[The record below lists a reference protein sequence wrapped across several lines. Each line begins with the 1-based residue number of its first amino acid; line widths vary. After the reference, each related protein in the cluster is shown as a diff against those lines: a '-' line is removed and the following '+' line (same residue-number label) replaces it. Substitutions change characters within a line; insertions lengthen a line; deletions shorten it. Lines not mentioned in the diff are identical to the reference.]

1 MTASA
6 SDTPATPETPWHA
19 RSVEAAQQACDTG
32 GAGLTDDEVQA
43 RRARHGENRI
53 VARRRRSAWQRLLAQ
68 FHNVLLYVLMAAAL
82 LALVLGYGT
91 DALVIAAVV
100 VINALVGF
108 IQEGKAEAAL
118 RAIQQ
123 MLVAECLV
131 VRDGHTRQIP
141 ADQLVPGDLV
151 LLAAGDRVPAD
162 VRLSEVRDLHCDES
176 MLTGESVPV
185 AKQEAPVAE
194 DAPLAERRS
203 MAWMGALVTAG
214 GGRGLVVATGGNTEL
229 GRIGHLVDT
238 VETPDTPLT
247 RSLAVFGRQL
257 AVLILAVTALA
268 MAWGYLALGLP
279 LAELFRVAVGVAVAA
294 IPEGLPAVVT
304 ITLAIGV
311 QRMAGSRAVIRK
323 LPAVEV
329 LGSVTVI
336 CSDKTGTLTRN
347 EMTTRRL
354 LTAVGDFEVSG
365 EGYALTGELAYVGD
379 KDADAAQ
386 RVGELASR
394 VALLCNDAHISH
406 EGDDWVLHGDPTEGA
421 LYALACKAGLDPAT
435 ASTQWPRRDVIPF
448 ATERLYMAT
457 LNGDGDGAMML
468 VKGAPERLLGLCGQ
482 QQGAAGPEPLDS
494 EFWHAGLERLAGE
507 GMRVLGLAF
516 KPLSGDCAR
525 IGEDD
530 VADGLIFVGLTGTTD
545 PPRHE
550 AIEAVAQCRSAGIR
564 VKMITGDN
572 PRTAGAI
579 ARQLGLNAARVL
591 TGKDL
596 ADMDDASLGE
606 AMAEVD
612 VFART
617 SPSDKLRLVEILQGR
632 GEVVA
637 MTGDGVNDAPALQ
650 RADIGVAMGRKGTDA
665 ARDASAM
672 VLTDDNF
679 ATIAAA
685 VREGRTV
692 YDNIVKAIQFILP
705 TSVVQAS
712 VLLLALVVGMA
723 ALPITPVQIL
733 WVNMI
738 TAVTLALALAFE
750 HGESGLMRR
759 PPRRPDEGLVTPL
772 LLRRLALVGVVGTLL
787 VIGQFLRYQED
798 LMLARNMAVL
808 TLVFVEIW
816 YLFCCRRLSAPLW
829 AEPSLRGLMPATIAV
844 AAVLVLQWLYTVLP
858 PMQALFESQALPAA
872 LWLEAA
878 VVALLVPLLVEI
890 DKAIGRRAS
899 KAGSA

>member
-1 MTASA
+1 MLP
-6 SDTPATPETPWHA
+6 DTTPPAWHA
-19 RSVEAAQQACDTG
+19 LSAEDALKQCRTDRRGLNEA
-32 GAGLTDDEVQA
+32 EVQK
-43 RRARHGENRI
+43 RREQYGENRLL
-53 VARRRRSAWQRLLAQ
+53 ARRQRSAWQRLLGQ
-68 FHNVLLYVLMAAAL
+68 FHNVLLYVLMGAAL
-82 LALVLGYGT
+82 ITLLLGYAT

-100 VINALVGF
+100 IINALVGF
-108 IQEGKAEAAL
+108 VQEGKAEAAL

-123 MLVAECLV
+123 MLVSECLV
-131 VRDGHTRQIP
+131 VRDGETRQIP
-141 ADQLVPGDLV
+141 ASQLVPGDVV

-162 VRLSEVRDLHCDES
+162 LRLFEVRDLHCDES

-185 AKQEAPVAE
+185 AKRE
-194 DAPLAERRS
+194 DAVARDAMLAERHG

-214 GGRGLVVATGGNTEL
+214 GARGLVVGIGTDSEL

-238 VETPDTPLT
+238 VSAPDTPLT
-247 RSLAVFGRQL
+247 RSLGVFGRQL
-257 AVLILAVTALA
+257 AALILAITALV
-268 MAWGYLALGLP
+268 MVWGYVVIGMPVAD
-279 LAELFRVAVGVAVAA
+279 LFRVAVGVAVAA

-311 QRMAGSRAVIRK
+311 QRMAASRAVIRK

-354 LTAVGDFEVSG
+354 VTAAGDFEVSG
-365 EGYALTGELAYVGD
+365 EGYGLDGEVDYAGD
-379 KDADAAQ
+379 GDASEVLPLKTLAAQ
-386 RVGELASR
+386 
-394 VALLCNDAHISH
+394 VALLCNDAHISR

-421 LYALACKAGLDPAT
+421 LYALACKAGLSPAD
-435 ASTQWPRRDVIPF
+435 ARERWPRLDVIPF

-457 LNGDGDGAMML
+457 LNRHEDGCLML
-468 VKGAPERLLGLCGQ
+468 VKGAPERLLGLCRRQ
-482 QQGAAGPEPLDS
+482 QQPEGPAPLDS
-494 EFWHAGLERLAGE
+494 DYWHEALERLASE
-507 GMRVLGLAF
+507 GLRVLGLAW
-516 KPLSGDCAR
+516 KPMPEGSER
-525 IGEDD
+525 ITSAD
-530 VADGLIFVGLTGTTD
+530 VEDGLVFLGLTGTTD

-550 AIEAVAQCRSAGIR
+550 AIDAVAQCRRAGIQ

-579 ARQLGLNAARVL
+579 AAQLGLRHERVL
-591 TGKDL
+591 TGKDIAAL
-596 ADMDDASLGE
+596 DDAALGE
-606 AMAEVD
+606 ALLEVD
-612 VFART
+612 VYART
-617 SPSDKLRLVEILQGR
+617 SPSDKLRLVEALQAQ

-685 VREGRTV
+685 VKAGRTV

-705 TSVVQAS
+705 TSVVQAA
-712 VLLLALVVGMA
+712 VLLLALVIGMS

-750 HGESGLMRR
+750 QGESGLMRR
-759 PPRRPDEGLVTPL
+759 PPRSPTEGLVTPL
-772 LLRRLALVGVVGTLL
+772 LLRRLTLVGVVGTLL
-787 VIGQFLRYQED
+787 VIGQFMRYAED
-798 LMLARNMAVL
+798 LTLARNMAVL
-808 TLVFVEIW
+808 TLVFVEVW
-816 YLFCCRRLSAPLW
+816 YLFSCRRLHAPLW
-829 AEPSLRGLMPATIAV
+829 HEASLRGLMPAGIAV
-844 AAVLVLQWLYTVLP
+844 AAVLVLQWLYMVLP
-858 PMQALFESQALPAA
+858 PMQALFESQVLSPGQ
-872 LWLEAA
+872 WLEAA
-878 VVALLVPLLVEI
+878 VVALIVPLLVEI
-890 DKAIGRRAS
+890 DKAVARRFGTRVES
-899 KAGSA
+899 

>member
-1 MTASA
+1 MLPDTT
-6 SDTPATPETPWHA
+6 TPAWHA
-19 RSVEAAQQACDTG
+19 LSAEDALKQCRTDRRGLNEA
-32 GAGLTDDEVQA
+32 EVQK
-43 RRARHGENRI
+43 RREQYGENRLL
-53 VARRRRSAWQRLLAQ
+53 ARRQRSAWQRLLGQ
-68 FHNVLLYVLMAAAL
+68 FHNVLLYVLMGAAL
-82 LALVLGYGT
+82 ITLLLGYAT

-100 VINALVGF
+100 IINALVGF
-108 IQEGKAEAAL
+108 VQEGKAEAAL

-123 MLVAECLV
+123 MLVSECLV
-131 VRDGHTRQIP
+131 VRDGETRQIP
-141 ADQLVPGDLV
+141 ASQLVPGDVV

-162 VRLSEVRDLHCDES
+162 LRLFEVRDLHCDES

-185 AKQEAPVAE
+185 AKQE
-194 DAPLAERRS
+194 DAVSRDAMLAERHG

-214 GGRGLVVATGGNTEL
+214 GARGLVVGTGTDSEL

-238 VETPDTPLT
+238 VSAPDTPLT
-247 RSLAVFGRQL
+247 RSLGVFGRQL
-257 AVLILAVTALA
+257 AALILAITALV
-268 MAWGYLALGLP
+268 MVWGYVVIGMPVAD
-279 LAELFRVAVGVAVAA
+279 LFRVAVGVAVAA

-311 QRMAGSRAVIRK
+311 QRMAASRAVIRK

-354 LTAVGDFEVSG
+354 VTAAGDFEVSG
-365 EGYALTGELAYVGD
+365 EGYGLDGEVDYAGD
-379 KDADAAQ
+379 GDASEVLPLKTLAAQ
-386 RVGELASR
+386 

-421 LYALACKAGLDPAT
+421 MYALACKAGLSPAD
-435 ASTQWPRRDVIPF
+435 ARERWPRLDVIPF

-457 LNGDGDGAMML
+457 LNRHEDGCLML
-468 VKGAPERLLGLCGQ
+468 VKGAPERLLGLCSRQ
-482 QQGAAGPEPLDS
+482 QQPEGPAPLDS
-494 EFWHAGLERLAGE
+494 DYWHEALERLASE
-507 GMRVLGLAF
+507 GLRVLGLAW
-516 KPLSGDCAR
+516 KPMPEGSER
-525 IGEDD
+525 ITSAD
-530 VADGLIFVGLTGTTD
+530 VEEGLVFLGLTGTTD

-550 AIEAVAQCRSAGIR
+550 AIDAVAQCRRAGIQ

-579 ARQLGLNAARVL
+579 AAQLGLRHERVL
-591 TGKDL
+591 TGKDIAAL
-596 ADMDDASLGE
+596 DDAALGE
-606 AMAEVD
+606 ALLEVD
-612 VFART
+612 VYART
-617 SPSDKLRLVEILQGR
+617 SPSDKLRLVEALQAQ

-685 VREGRTV
+685 VKAGRTV

-705 TSVVQAS
+705 TSVVQAA
-712 VLLLALVVGMA
+712 VLLLALVIGMST
-723 ALPITPVQIL
+723 LPITPVQIL

-759 PPRRPDEGLVTPL
+759 PPRSPQEGLVTPL

-787 VIGQFLRYQED
+787 VIGQFMRYAED
-798 LMLARNMAVL
+798 LTLARNMAVL
-808 TLVFVEIW
+808 TLVFVEVW
-816 YLFCCRRLSAPLW
+816 YLFSCRRLHAPLW
-829 AEPSLRGLMPATIAV
+829 HEASLRGLMPAGIAV
-844 AAVLVLQWLYTVLP
+844 AAVLVLQWLYMVLP
-858 PMQALFESQALPAA
+858 PMQALFESQVLSPGQ
-872 LWLEAA
+872 WLEAA
-878 VVALLVPLLVEI
+878 AVALVVPLLVEI
-890 DKAIGRRAS
+890 DKAVARRFGTRVES
-899 KAGSA
+899 